1 MRMIEHPVVRE
12 YLFFTPDKLRG
23 QAAYRGVCALVRL
36 KPVADGYGA
45 LLDSALSEYHA
56 PRS

>member
-1 MRMIEHPVVRE
+1 MIEHPVVRE